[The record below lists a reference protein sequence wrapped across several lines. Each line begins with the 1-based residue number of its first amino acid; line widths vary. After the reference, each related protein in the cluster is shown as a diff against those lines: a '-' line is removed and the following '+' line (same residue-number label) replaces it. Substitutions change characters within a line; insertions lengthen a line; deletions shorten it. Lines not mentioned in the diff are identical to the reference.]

1 MGKDGYKL
9 IAIETKS
16 DIPRKYRGTPA
27 GLLLEYQNLARQ
39 FEKYTQAQILV
50 GMCMDNRKHLRI
62 PENFAY
68 ILRTGGANL
77 RYSEFKVSYAI
88 AVGGVRCI
96 ALLGHDQCGM
106 VNLTSR
112 KEQFITG
119 LVEGAGWT
127 RERAEE
133 HFMNLAPMHEI
144 DNEIEFTFSEAQRL
158 KRKYPKIMVAP
169 LFYKLREDRLYCI
182 DRV

>member
-1 MGKDGYKL
+1 MTRDGHKL
-9 IAIETKS
+9 VAIEKKS
-16 DIPRKYRGTPA
+16 DIPRKYRGTSV
-27 GLLLEYQNLARQ
+27 GLLLEYQNLGRQ
-39 FEKYTQAQILV
+39 FETYSKAQLLV
-50 GMCMDNRKHLRI
+50 GMCMDSRKHLHI
-62 PENFAY
+62 PENFAF

-106 VNLTSR
+106 VNLMSR
-112 KEQFITG
+112 KKQFIEG
-119 LVEGAGWT
+119 LVNGAGWS

-144 DNEIEFTFSEAQRL
+144 DNEMDFTLSEANRL
-158 KRKYPKIMVAP
+158 KRRYPKILVAP
-169 LFYKLREDRLYCI
+169 LFYRLNEDKLYCLA
-182 DRV
+182 

>member
-1 MGKDGYKL
+1 MGKDRGTL
-9 IAIETKS
+9 SAIEKKS
-16 DIPRKYRGTPA
+16 DIPRKYRGTPVGA
-27 GLLLEYQNLARQ
+27 LLEYQNLGRE
-39 FEKYTQAQILV
+39 FERYSRAQLLV
-50 GMCMDNRKHLRI
+50 GMCMDSRKHLRI
-62 PENFAY
+62 PENFAF

-112 KEQFITG
+112 KKEFIDG
-119 LVEGAGWT
+119 LVKGAGWT
-127 RERAEE
+127 GERAEE

-144 DNEIEFTFSEAQRL
+144 ENEMEFTLSEAQRL
-158 KRKYPKIMVAP
+158 KRRYPRIMVAP
-169 LFYKLREDRLYCI
+169 LFYKLNEDKLYCLA
-182 DRV
+182 

>member
-1 MGKDGYKL
+1 MTRDGYSLRPVSK
-9 IAIETKS
+9 KG
-16 DIPRKYRGTPA
+16 DIPRKYRGTPI
-27 GLLLEYQNLARQ
+27 GRLLEYQNLGLPFQ
-39 FEKYTQAQILV
+39 KYSKAQLLV
-50 GMCMDNRKHLRI
+50 GMCMDSRKHLHI
-62 PENFAY
+62 PENFAF

-106 VNLTSR
+106 VNLMSR
-112 KEQFITG
+112 KKQFIEG
-119 LVEGAGWT
+119 LVNGAGWT

-144 DNEIEFTFSEAQRL
+144 ENEMEFTLSEAERL
-158 KRKYPKIMVAP
+158 KRRYPKIMVAP
-169 LFYKLREDRLYCI
+169 LFYKLNEDKLYCI
-182 DRV
+182 A